1 MTIQKYSYDGFLNL
15 HNELLNSNVSITQEI
30 QTNKMLDVIE
40 HLDEYRAHNDNIYEV
55 FTNSCSSFVEKIY
68 TENFLGIN
76 KSLVLLNE
84 LLIKEVKYLLL
95 NKNELISEKN
105 QIDEENFKRDLVD
118 KLYDEFLQQ
127 EKSEKD
133 QNILLYFNKINMAYK
148 LRTFIDLYSAYT
160 PEAHEIILSLIQID
174 PSKITINYIAI
185 LNNFE
190 HILKSS
196 DPYILLK
203 DYFIGDENIINMSL
217 RTYWICLKNL
227 YLYFI
232 SYNSHILQILGDE
245 FKNRIFKYLDNVICK
260 KESRIINNDK
270 SNYFLNMYNF
280 FDAFSSLIISKVYNS
295 KVIILN
301 ENGILISILMNTLPD
316 RLIQLVSNKYYSD
329 TLIPHR
335 LFLDFAYLSV
345 HSKFSILNSLKN
357 FGITSISMNSTLF
370 LPFDTKYTLSSET
383 TGLSTPSE
391 ITITSVTSKES
402 ATIKKS
408 IKEEILNDAKKTNS
422 DKDNPSLNRYKTI
435 NDIIKAYD
443 GSNLVTEYHI
453 YRLMLDIAKG
463 NLKNLSLL
471 FSIEIINYIDDHCED
486 VYMED
491 DESNNYS
498 SNDNEGSDY
507 SRDKNKEEE
516 AEEKKNIT
524 KNMEHIL
531 ENDISYYNDTDFQ
544 FHNLKKKKDEHKDE
558 LYDKSIENTSNS
570 YLNDSEELKM
580 LYQSLSRNENR
591 RSDSFSKQ
599 IEINENGTDNGN
611 GTYNGDGAHNGNS
624 NGNSNGNDNGN
635 GNRNASWS
643 IGEYVEPIVIITKR
657 TPKGKFKL
665 ITANSSQNTSNYTNL
680 EPKNKEKSS
689 SENNDNSSSP
699 SKLSFLNN
707 TSTYKHMI
715 VNQNEI
721 PNYFSNIINRNDE
734 KPCSINQCKFKVDK
748 PSDYSE
754 NVTDHYTPP
763 TEMSFSEKAHIK
775 KIPEIE
781 KEQNADQNQDH
792 SMTTEQSMSFNDPYV
807 VMDTDSD
814 VENKLKGLYEFP
826 VSPFQNISKGDNGNM
841 DSIDNKDTSLNSN
854 STTNSTNDDTYFEKN
869 AKEMLNSAVFLKD
882 ICKKKKKILNIEKL
896 RSIKELKY
904 DLLRTKYSILY
915 KNLLFLNDKNLKKI
929 FESTFFDSDQMKD
942 TIIRIMS
949 VYEIGNLKNILK
961 VNMNDLN
968 EYFYQ
973 SKNIFKNKKKILS
986 FFSLNTSQNVIN
998 KIETKLYSV
1007 FTIVWLHYTNYL
1019 RKILDIFSQNELNVL
1034 SNMYYTLMVTNE
1046 DNHHLSL
1053 LNYFGFTDVFIMY
1066 ILFVGL
1072 KKNIHYINQNKS
1084 YTIQNKQLRNIDPI
1098 QISRGYDGYYYIFKN
1113 AIATKILDSSQ
1124 GIKYKINA
1132 GFTLNFYTVKNIDK
1146 YNSESMIKIKF
1157 ELSKDRKIS
1166 VSKKILYAI
1175 LDPIKYEEFTYNKRD
1190 SNIIEKYPSLVTYRK
1205 HIGDTIND
1213 ISSLITAIIC
1223 GKLYKLSAIK
1233 ACIETKNVFP
1243 LLSKKINSIIDNFYN
1258 NSISFKNTAFV
1269 SNKESYNIFSN
1280 FYNNPKILM
1289 DTLIQHLKGM
1299 AQDIKRL
1306 SNENQI
1312 RYYFSFAYNLIKV
1325 HILSETT
1332 PDNETKA
1339 YLFSLEETI
1348 FKYKIYSQKIAT
1360 SIVKLSRK
1368 YPGNQKFIKTI
1379 NTISLILYRINI
1391 EELSSHVSNN
1401 EYPVFQNEILILD
1414 LMDIINIVVFFNK
1427 VLNKIIKTDELEK
1440 LVDKEY
1446 IIKINIDEIIIIVE
1460 KIFNKCENY
1469 FYDIIDNTI
1478 RNTIINILLKKM
1490 KLTFI
1495 YYKYFF
1501 DNNIEELS
1509 LKFINNLK
1517 QKKSFIMFY
1526 EPNNYYYPIEISYG
1540 KIKDFEQ
1547 IFFLDLVEY
1556 NYSNNKTFHDKY
1568 SIESKKKEP
1577 KQILLKLIKTT
1588 KSISLLYHVFNIP
1601 KKYNDNLFD
1610 TIFDIVK
1617 QSSVYNTFVQ
1627 KSRLWGH
1634 NVPIETHFK
1643 LYFANFQKLI
1653 RYYIESN
1660 KIDKLI
1666 NSMLI
1671 FNESDIKIEHF
1682 REEDEKIK
1690 KNKKNDLYSCIKEQW
1705 LYKYNLKDMKIYLP
1719 NIKLR
1724 INLDTQDIKD
1734 CVNKNSSYSH
1744 LGKLTDIMLNI
1755 LVYELH
1761 NIFNAQKKMNLLF
1774 STMDIEMEDISSKLL
1789 FKINNILNI
1798 KQKISLFYYSQNALM
1813 HFTEIL
1819 SYHYKENITL
1829 YSENSQNGYDM
1840 HSFKSQKKKEN
1851 RNKQIVILKKGHR
1864 FRVYEQNPIF
1874 QNGVYSLQN
1883 EAYFLMN
1890 REKVMH
1896 IMDYLESLEIQYS
1909 ETQISA
1915 IEDIHLVITN
1925 NIKDPMDVNSIHKMI
1940 EDLIKH
1946 KDVGSLKTSIL
1957 ENLIDLN
1964 ILDNRNDRVRNNYLN
1979 ILHLEIFSLFSFGPY
1994 HNIYN
1999 LLDELF
2005 LYDNKLLNWFK
2016 KWIMLNK
2023 NINYDD
2029 HDNFNQLLF
2038 ISSLRYMI
2046 KLLSVND
2053 NKKTLA
2059 KKHFR
2064 YIPKLHDK
2072 KEESKYIDL
2081 NSEEV
2086 KPNSTL
2092 KNKINYK
2099 KDNYNIDMGKM
2110 FLNRVKEYRINSN
2123 LRDKILEE
2131 LDKYKFSIS
2140 LDHYKQDYYFLS
2152 LVGLGYSY
2160 INKFSEL
2167 KLGLYKP
2174 VNITLKKLYN
2184 LFYITELIENVNT
2197 FVNVIVNIY
2206 KNIFYNNSKYIIV
2219 DGQIK
2224 LSKEKKE
2231 ELAKFILLEESINI
2245 ECLHNRKGHKFFT
2258 HDNSDDTNYSLSN
2271 NEYYLNYIIKN
2282 VCDFFYSVFN
2292 CFHDNACFSK
2302 NEKYAKNIINTYL
2315 KKTGFQ
2321 KNMIWLMPFL
2331 SNHFKSSLVILYIE
2345 PNDTITLYKYQDN
2358 TSTEF
2363 SIQILVHNGKMS
2375 LILPT
2380 YFIYTNILYMTT
2392 KIFVENERH
2401 IRSVSNINTNN
2412 NDSTDIINSNM
2423 EPLYRTVQRCKL
2435 ISDESIIN
2443 TQKANHY
2450 YNTYF
2455 DIIEYKL
2462 NALVSN
2468 KIGLY
2473 NFLISIREDI
2483 LNFKYFLFY
2492 KNLIRFLRLMDILLE
2507 VLSSNMQIYSDF
2519 IYFQD
2524 ILNTP
2529 SSLIESSISNII
2541 TFLEKEKFDIFNRD
2555 QKKKYYD
2562 ILLDYYNNYY
2572 YKTGVYLKLL
2582 DFILNNIKK
2591 DLEMN
2596 PDFVIIDPNNKHEQN
2611 TKQRKIQ
2618 MLKNFED
2625 LIICEHIKVVY
2636 NIMKY
2641 VEIYIDN
2648 IINNVIHKTEKEN
2661 NEKPSLNKKKIL
2673 RECCLKYDYNE
2684 LGATELTKKYF
2695 FELERRLI
2703 KILNYSENLQKLSN
2717 EELDYEEW
2725 YSIASKLQLEKFKNN
2740 ELIYLKI
2747 LNQDIFW
2754 KDGAKKCTSGY
2765 LKRLKAKELYID
2777 PKTVKLLKSPKIVF
2791 SEYKDTIYKSKIVRK
2806 GRNSNSL
2813 NNTTDENSNSFSLKM
2828 INNKQHAISHLWEF
2842 INIEICINGSNSN
2855 FEDIKYKLK
2864 NNNNFLKYM
2873 KILTEEE
2880 IYKLFI
2886 AIITFHRL
2894 IESIDEKI
2902 FNKYKGYRISNMI
2915 FNELIDRGIYIAGD
2929 SLISREYVESI
2940 FVYNL
2945 WKQNI
2950 KYVKVSNVLIKSPI
2964 PVKYANYY
2972 SSSIIFKTLRF
2983 VYSKPKFKIKLINM
2997 LSHIIY
3003 NIFGLDTT
3011 KKYII
3016 NTISSEGILRG
3027 GFDIIRQVLL
3037 KSNVGL
3043 DGLITMYSSV
3053 FINMYYIVE
3062 NCYIQDIIENI
3073 DYRRM
3078 FSNIFFLL
3086 HNSIEECYI
3095 KILLNLI
3102 FDNSNL
3108 LTFVNKHDIKVKDII
3123 LKFKRIFLLNFGIYI
3138 NFFQHLYDNI
3148 EAKFITYIK
3157 YYVTKILNDLLP
3169 ININTIEKFFHT
3181 EKENINLLEF
3191 VSFHDEEN
3199 LLLIYTNIIT
3209 LVKYEP
3215 FIQKFR
3221 TKAINK
3227 HKEFFSKSKQ
3237 IEVSKDSLIDIM
3249 YKKANEIANSK
3260 KIFFL
3265 KRHIKNNHNQNK
3277 DRISTDTQNG
3287 SLTTTKSDQND
3298 KHDKSVKQ
3306 PKLENS
3312 LPSNRN
3318 TNPKGIEIYNIVQ
3331 TDAYRTLSCL
3341 EKMFIYAFDI
3351 YNNDNS
3357 SKNKIKICSSLHTY
3371 DWIKEIYRVIIQKTN
3386 NIEHSV
3392 YGYTHYLQLFTKI
3405 NGLIC
3410 EVNFKINMHG
3420 NVEKSK
3426 YIYFLTKKKYKNS
3439 IVSYNVFRRNNQLC
3453 FLLIEHRTENDKNIH
3468 ICYDAEII
3476 PFYKINNVSKYFNDS
3491 FTNINKL
3498 QRKGERHEAA
3508 GTNKNENYKY
3518 PFNLINKNNT
3528 SPKHKSDDLVQE
3540 NTHSEMD
3547 QQKSDKNKNE
3557 HISQIN
3563 NQEYNYPKRENGY
3576 EEDKN
3581 ISRKGFHP
3589 RGTKPK
3595 KIIVN
3600 KIKRWRENVNNK
3612 AEKKILNTTFKGV
3625 KKPLKYT
3632 ATKRGNR
3639 KFKKIEKD
3647 KDLNTEYGNIEK
3659 INNALK
3665 HFNDKKIINQLLE
3678 FEYFHSNKWSSN
3690 IFNLTIDTMNGDNEN
3705 IKLILEVGNYN
3716 IKISYQVYFN
3726 SYNNKES
3733 FHELTS
3739 FINKNIIRSA
3749 ITKKLKKYSKLNYI
3763 IKNIFI
3769 HNKNIRNVSYEK
3781 INTHFKS
3788 GITSLERKNII
3799 KNLYPKYSQIYQRN
3813 IREQANKHSKG
3824 KEKIETDTQVLEIL
3838 RFAWYKNKY
3847 ERNTCTLLVVKS
3859 ITPLILK
3866 GDYNHDTCNTN
3877 ENIENVMKF
3886 IEKTEI
3892 KAERNYGQEFHNADD
3907 DGLNIQSKDRNEESE
3922 KKSDSDSGKSE
3933 NTSDSDSETSEN
3945 ESDSDSEKSE
3955 SESGSD
3961 SEKSEYD
3968 SGNESDVDSETEN
3981 DGVPQMKPKIDIKYK
3996 RHKKPKVQK
4005 IKKNYQEENYFS
4017 NYEEY
4022 FNKIY
4027 TLSEEENFFI
4037 KRRMDKQTAMIKYRL
4052 ILLSIIIIKS
4062 NNLYT
4067 IKKMNSISN
4076 EYLRDKY
4083 QMYKNIE
4090 YNQKHLFSKKYVY
4103 IENKHYITKKKL
4115 ECLMELE
4122 FYKILKISLEKN
4134 NILQQ
4139 FLNDL
4144 TVEVSEINKYFYK
4157 HNYTSN
4163 SNIHSSSFY
4172 LDQLENIKFL
4182 CPILYELKNKEIID
4196 LKNTSNIDSSI
4207 KLTEN
4212 EKKNQLIEC
4221 EKNVG
4226 FFGSNI
4232 SFFGKPLDDFI
4243 GKHRIQN
4250 IAMFSYECEKSVFNG
4265 KNLSELDS
4273 YHKNFCINTIQNEL
4287 KNDDKQFGNINTDWG
4302 DMLFNVFSSKKN
4314 NSNAGYNY
4322 NEIKCFGFADKDE
4335 LKKYEKKKGAKC
4347 QIDILNKTV
4356 NVLQNLIDKY
4366 YTIKKDGIHN
4376 GNAYSV
4382 YVLYKNIYIVML
4394 YKLMYE
4400 VRSFNPMRIQQRLN
4414 PVGNNYTKLLYKKN
4428 KSSNFAKQIFEKT
4441 STLYLEIELIYNEHD
4456 FLRNVHFPS
4465 ESVDILMHN
4474 HKPFSEDAYG
4484 YGLSEN
4490 PNKALNEGEE
4500 NTKLY
4505 FFFVLSLLGHY
4516 PEIQKY
4522 ILQASENVDMIY
4534 NLLDINL
4541 DDIQKNKNI
4550 GSQKKNPKYDHLRN
4564 AQSEQ
4569 NIYSDDQSESKEKLQ
4584 KQTSSG
4590 EKSFFSNPYAAAYN
4604 YLFPEGNDQGKEN
4617 DKTSGEGNKK
4627 EKPKIEDFIW
4637 MEKDQIDNIK
4647 KLIVEHKLVDIF
4659 IKGKNLINFK
4669 SFLQNDNYLEA
4680 FKNSLENELKKKD
4693 FCHHFIKTTPS
4704 FSFNNYHVPH
4714 LLLFAFYY
4722 GFSDIIRTRSPYIN
4736 LEYSISRTIDK
4747 NKYIYSYRTKNY
4759 INFNL
4764 EQEKRDLLIKI
4775 YEQIARFTY
4784 KSALQHIYN
4793 NNNRQILFEFNKTQ
4807 SEQLKDI
4814 INTSISKRDDINMYT
4829 KNNIKEIT
4837 NVIKIFV
4844 ENYILVLNN
4853 YPSNFGLSKH
4863 SSLYDNFV
4871 KNIKKFF
4878 FSFNQQN
4885 NIIHIITQRD
4895 IYYNKQVIKNIKY
4908 KEDITNIIKR
4918 LLDFVLLASAR
4929 PYDTNTNIKNDTC
4942 LNEKLSIGKR
4952 NAINISNVISDIS
4965 SNISPH
4971 LPQSSTINPPSN
4983 IDTATTSNANFRH
4996 IKNVNGQQY
5005 SFLEEMHEEDIDKSY
5020 SQNNILS
5027 KNEINS
5033 LKVVKDKIYS
5043 FSEDPRKIKKKIVS
5057 KADLNSSVEES
5068 NTNSKGRNLKCF
5080 VLVNYLYRKIQNVY
5094 SGLMDKAISYTFT
5107 YGFDLLVKNSIYLYD
5122 QKKSLVYKYIIY
5134 YVKMYVIQTLDMIFL
5149 VVRDSELNVPLTNA
5163 DSIKN
5168 SIFDMC
5174 LFNIQSLS
5182 VLSKNILN
5190 VISEKEIE
5198 HILSDLFTIIH
5209 INYTGNSRFIENLI
5223 KNINLALSK
5232 NIALKKMFGDFISYL
5247 SISSIQTFELFFHS
5261 EYKQKLISII
5271 ITFLNKISKTISNIL
5286 EESFFQSYICTNI
5299 IRLGESFISE
5309 FNEENT
5315 VYRFLMDIGDIN
5327 FMDIIISY
5335 AYKYFPKIV
5344 NDFMQD

>member
-1 MTIQKYSYDGFLNL
+1 MTIQKYSYDCFLNL
-15 HNELLNSNVSITQEI
+15 HHELLNSSVSITQEI
-30 QTNKMLDVIE
+30 KTNNMLDAID
-40 HLDEYRAHNDNIYEV
+40 HLDEYRIHNDNIYEV

-76 KSLVLLNE
+76 KSLILLNE

-95 NKNELISEKN
+95 HKNELISEKN

-174 PSKITINYIAI
+174 ASKITINYIAI

-190 HILKSS
+190 YILKSS

-203 DYFIGDENIINMSL
+203 DYFVGDENIINISL

-232 SYNSHILQILGDE
+232 SYNSHILQILGDD

-260 KESRIINNDK
+260 KESRILNNDK
-270 SNYFLNMYNF
+270 SNYFLNIYNF

-335 LFLDFAYLSV
+335 LFLDFTYLSV
-345 HSKFSILNSLKN
+345 HNKFSILNSLKN
-357 FGITSISMNSTLF
+357 FGVTSISMNNTLF
-370 LPFDTKYTLSSET
+370 LPFDTKYALSSEPNA
-383 TGLSTPSE
+383 LYYPSE
-391 ITITSVTSKES
+391 ITITSVTSKENE
-402 ATIKKS
+402 TIKKS
-408 IKEEILNDAKKTNS
+408 IKEEILNNSKKTNS
-422 DKDNPSLNRYKTI
+422 DKDNPSLNHYKNI
-435 NDIIKAYD
+435 GDIIKAYD
-443 GSNLVTEYHI
+443 GANLVTEYHI
-453 YRLMLDIAKG
+453 YRLMLDVAKG

-491 DESNNYS
+491 AESNNYS
-498 SNDNEGSDY
+498 SNDNEGSD
-507 SRDKNKEEE
+507 SSKDKNKEEE
-516 AEEKKNIT
+516 TEIT
-524 KNMEHIL
+524 KNVEHIL
-531 ENDISYYNDTDFQ
+531 ENDISYYNDIDFQ
-544 FHNLKKKKDEHKDE
+544 FHHLKEKKDEYKDV
-558 LYDKSIENTSNS
+558 LYDESIKNTSNS
-570 YLNDSEELKM
+570 YLNNSEELKI
-580 LYQSLSRNENR
+580 LYQSLSKNEENKT
-591 RSDSFSKQ
+591 DTFSKQ
-599 IEINENGTDNGN
+599 IELD
-611 GTYNGDGAHNGNS
+611 GNS
-624 NGNSNGNDNGN
+624 NRNVNRHNGK
-635 GNRNASWS
+635 
-643 IGEYVEPIVIITKR
+643 YVEPIVIITKR
-657 TPKGKFKL
+657 TPKGKSKY
-665 ITANSSQNTSNYTNL
+665 IANNPRNINNYTNL
-680 EPKNKEKSS
+680 EVNKPTKKTKEQSYS
-689 SENNDNSSSP
+689 GHNDNLSFP
-699 SKLSFLNN
+699 SELSFLNN
-707 TSTYKHMI
+707 ESAYNHMGL
-715 VNQNEI
+715 NKNEI
-721 PNYFSNIINRNDE
+721 PNYFSNIIKRNYE
-734 KPCSINQCKFKVDK
+734 KSCSINQCNIKVDT

-754 NVTDHYTPP
+754 NVTDHYTSP
-763 TEMSFSEKAHIK
+763 TEMNFSEEGHIK
-775 KIPEIE
+775 KNPETEKKNE
-781 KEQNADQNQDH
+781 KEQNVDKNKDQNMETEH
-792 SMTTEQSMSFNDPYV
+792 SMQFNDSNIV
-807 VMDTDSD
+807 INTNSD

-826 VSPFQNISKGDNGNM
+826 ISPFQNINKGNNSNNASI
-841 DSIDNKDTSLNSN
+841 DSIDNKNTTLNSN
-854 STTNSTNDDTYFEKN
+854 STTNSTSDDTYFEKN
-869 AKEMLNSAVFLKD
+869 AREMLNSAVFLKD
-882 ICKKKKKILNIEKL
+882 ICKKKKQILNIEKL
-896 RSIKELKY
+896 RSIEELKY
-904 DLLRTKYSILY
+904 DLLRTKYGVLY
-915 KNLLFLNDKNLKKI
+915 KNLLFLNEKNLKKI

-942 TIIRIMS
+942 SIIRIMS
-949 VYEIGNLKNILK
+949 AYEIGNLKNILK

-986 FFSLNTSQNVIN
+986 FFSLNTNQNVIN

-1019 RKILDIFSQNELNVL
+1019 RKILDIFSQNELNIL

-1084 YTIQNKQLRNIDPI
+1084 YTIQNKQFRNIDPI

-1113 AIATKILDSSQ
+1113 MVAAKILDSSQ

-1132 GFTLNFYTVKNIDK
+1132 GFTLNFYTVNNIDK

-1166 VSKKILYAI
+1166 LSKKILYAI
-1175 LDPIKYEEFTYNKRD
+1175 LNPIKYEELTYNKRD
-1190 SNIIEKYPSLVTYRK
+1190 SSIIERYPSLVIYRK

-1213 ISSLITAIIC
+1213 ISSLITVIIC
-1223 GKLYKLSAIK
+1223 GKLYKLSEVK

-1243 LLSKKINSIIDNFYN
+1243 LFSKKINSIIHNFYN
-1258 NSISFKNTAFV
+1258 NSISFKSTAFIL
-1269 SNKESYNIFSN
+1269 NKDSYNIFSN
-1280 FYNNPKILM
+1280 FYHNPKILM
-1289 DTLIQHLKGM
+1289 DTLIQYLKGM
-1299 AQDIKRL
+1299 TQEIKKL

-1312 RYYFSFAYNLIKV
+1312 RYNFSFVYNLIKV

-1332 PDNETKA
+1332 PNNEIKD
-1339 YLFSLEETI
+1339 YLFSLEEII

-1368 YPGNQKFIKTI
+1368 YPGNPKFIKTI
-1379 NTISLILYRINI
+1379 NTISLILYRIKI
-1391 EELSSHVSNN
+1391 EELSSHVANN
-1401 EYPVFQNEILILD
+1401 EYPAFQNEILILD

-1427 VLNKIIKTDELEK
+1427 VLNKIIKTDELER
-1440 LVDKEY
+1440 LVDKEN
-1446 IIKINIDEIIIIVE
+1446 IIKIHIDEIIIIVE

-1469 FYDIIDNTI
+1469 FYDIIDNNI

-1526 EPNNYYYPIEISYG
+1526 EPNNYYYPIEISYD

-1547 IFFLDLVEY
+1547 IFFLDLIEY
-1556 NYSNNKTFHDKY
+1556 NYSNIKTLHNKY
-1568 SIESKKKEP
+1568 SIENKKKEP

-1601 KKYNDNLFD
+1601 KEYNDNLFD
-1610 TIFDIVK
+1610 IIFDIVK

-1634 NVPIETHFK
+1634 NVPIEIHFK

-1653 RYYIESN
+1653 RYYIESD

-1666 NSMLI
+1666 NSMLNY
-1671 FNESDIKIEHF
+1671 NESDIKIERS

-1690 KNKKNDLYSCIKEQW
+1690 KEKKNDLYSCIKGQW
-1705 LYKYNLKDMKIYLP
+1705 LYKYNLRNMKIYLP

-1724 INLDTQDIKD
+1724 INLDPQDIKK
-1734 CVNKNSSYSH
+1734 CVNKNSRYSH

-1755 LVYELH
+1755 LVCELH

-1774 STMDIEMEDISSKLL
+1774 STMDIEMQDISSKLL
-1789 FKINNILNI
+1789 FKINNILNV
-1798 KQKISLFYYSQNALM
+1798 KQKISLFYYSKNALM

-1840 HSFKSQKKKEN
+1840 HSFKSQKRQEN
-1851 RNKQIVILKKGHR
+1851 IHKQIVILKKGNT
-1864 FRVYEQNPIF
+1864 FRIYEQNPIF
-1874 QNGVYSLQN
+1874 QNGVHSLQN
-1883 EAYFLMN
+1883 EAYFLMH

-1896 IMDYLESLEIQYS
+1896 IKDYLESLERTYS

-1915 IEDIHLVITN
+1915 IEDIHLVIVN
-1925 NIKDPMDVNSIHKMI
+1925 NINDQTDINSIHKMI
-1940 EDLIKH
+1940 DDLIKH

-1964 ILDNRNDRVRNNYLN
+1964 ILNNRNNRVRDNYLN

-2016 KWIMLNK
+2016 RWIILNK
-2023 NINYDD
+2023 NTYYNDNN
-2029 HDNFNQLLF
+2029 NFNQLLF
-2038 ISSLRYMI
+2038 ISSIKYMI
-2046 KLLSVND
+2046 KTLSMKIS
-2053 NKKTLA
+2053 KKTLT
-2059 KKHFR
+2059 KKYFK
-2064 YIPKLHDK
+2064 YIPKLYNK
-2072 KEESKYIDL
+2072 KRARSIDL
-2081 NSEEV
+2081 RFEEI
-2086 KPNSTL
+2086 KPNSIL
-2092 KNKINYK
+2092 KNEIDYK
-2099 KDNYNIDMGKM
+2099 KENYDSDMGKI
-2110 FLNRVKEYRINSN
+2110 FLNRVKEYKISSK

-2140 LDHYKQDYYFLS
+2140 LDRYKQDYYFLS

-2167 KLGLYKP
+2167 KLGLYKS
-2174 VNITLKKLYN
+2174 VNIILKKMYN
-2184 LFYITELIENVNT
+2184 IFYVTELIETVNV

-2206 KNIFYNNSKYIIV
+2206 KNIFYNNSKYIIEN
-2219 DGQIK
+2219 GKIK

-2231 ELAKFILLEESINI
+2231 ELAKFILLEENINI
-2245 ECLHNRKGHKFFT
+2245 DCLHNHIYKGHKFFT
-2258 HDNSDDTNYSLSN
+2258 HDNFDDTNYSLSN
-2271 NEYYLNYIIKN
+2271 NEYYLNYVIQN

-2302 NEKYAKNIINTYL
+2302 NEKYAKNIINIYL

-2331 SNHFKSSLVILYIE
+2331 SNHFKSSLIILYIE

-2380 YFIYTNILYMTT
+2380 YFIYTNIIYMTT
-2392 KIFVENERH
+2392 TIFVENERH

-2412 NDSTDIINSNM
+2412 NETTDIINSNM
-2423 EPLYRTVQRCKL
+2423 EPLYRTIQKCKL

-2462 NALVSN
+2462 NALASN

-2483 LNFKYFLFY
+2483 LNFKYFMFY

-2529 SSLIESSISNII
+2529 SSLIESSINNII
-2541 TFLEKEKFDIFNRD
+2541 TFLEKENFDIFTRN

-2562 ILLDYYNNYY
+2562 ILLEYYNNYY

-2582 DFILNNIKK
+2582 DFILNNIKT

-2611 TKQRKIQ
+2611 AKQRKIY

-2695 FELERRLI
+2695 SELERRFI

-2725 YSIASKLQLEKFKNN
+2725 YYIASKLQLEQFKNN
-2740 ELIYLKI
+2740 ELIYFKI

-2754 KDGAKKCTSGY
+2754 KNGAKKCTSEY
-2765 LKRLKAKELYID
+2765 LKRLKAKGLCID
-2777 PKTVKLLKSPKIVF
+2777 PKNVKLLKNTKLVF
-2791 SEYKDTIYKSKIVRK
+2791 SEYKDTIYKSKII
-2806 GRNSNSL
+2806 RNGTNYDSMSN
-2813 NNTTDENSNSFSLKM
+2813 TIDENINSFSLEM
-2828 INNKQHAISHLWEF
+2828 ISNKHHAISYLWEF

-2855 FEDIKYKLK
+2855 FENIKYKLK
-2864 NNNNFLKYM
+2864 NNNNLLKYM
-2873 KILTEEE
+2873 KILTEED
-2880 IYKLFI
+2880 IYNLFI

-2997 LSHIIY
+2997 LSYIIY
-3003 NIFGLDTT
+3003 NIFELDTI

-3027 GFDIIRQVLL
+3027 GFDIIRQILFKL
-3037 KSNVGL
+3037 NIGI
-3043 DGLITMYSSV
+3043 DGIITMYTSI

-3078 FSNIFFLL
+3078 FSNLFFLL

-3108 LTFVNKHDIKVKDII
+3108 LKFINKHDIKVKDII

-3148 EAKFITYIK
+3148 EAKLITYIK
-3157 YYVTKILNDLLP
+3157 YYVTKILNDLLS
-3169 ININTIEKFFHT
+3169 ININTIEKIFHT

-3199 LLLIYTNIIT
+3199 LLLIYTRIIT
-3209 LVKYEP
+3209 LVKYES

-3227 HKEFFSKSKQ
+3227 HKELFSKFKQ
-3237 IEVSKDSLIDIM
+3237 IEVSKTALIDIM
-3249 YKKANEIANSK
+3249 HKKANEIANYK
-3260 KIFFL
+3260 KKKFF
-3265 KRHIKNNHNQNK
+3265 KRHIKDIPNQNK
-3277 DRISTDTQNG
+3277 AIRSTDAQNG
-3287 SLTTTKSDQND
+3287 LLSTITTYRKDTEN
-3298 KHDKSVKQ
+3298 KSVKL
-3306 PKLENS
+3306 PKLESS
-3312 LPSNRN
+3312 LSSDRN
-3318 TNPKGIEIYNIVQ
+3318 KNTQEIEIYNIVQ
-3331 TDAYRTLSCL
+3331 TDVYRTLSCL

-3351 YNNDNS
+3351 YNNDNL
-3357 SKNKIKICSSLHTY
+3357 SKSKTKICSSLHSY
-3371 DWIKEIYRVIIQKTN
+3371 DWIKGIHRVIIKKLN
-3386 NIEHSV
+3386 NITHSV
-3392 YGYTHYLQLFTKI
+3392 YGYTHYLQLFIKL
-3405 NGLIC
+3405 NEVIC
-3410 EVNFKINMHG
+3410 KVNFKINMHG
-3420 NVEKSK
+3420 NVKKNK
-3426 YIYFLTKKKYKNS
+3426 YIYFLTKRKYKNS
-3439 IVSYNVFRRNNQLC
+3439 IVSYNIFRRHNQLC
-3453 FLLIEHRTENDKNIH
+3453 FLLIKHRTDNDKNIH
-3468 ICYDAEII
+3468 ICYDAEMI
-3476 PFYKINNVSKYFNDS
+3476 PFYKINNISKYFNDS
-3491 FTNINKL
+3491 FANINKL
-3498 QRKGERHEAA
+3498 KNKSKIHEHAE
-3508 GTNKNENYKY
+3508 TNENDNINRNENYKY

-3528 SPKHKSDDLVQE
+3528 PPKHKSDGFVQE
-3540 NTHSEMD
+3540 NMHSEMD
-3547 QQKSDKNKNE
+3547 QQKRGKKKKGY
-3557 HISQIN
+3557 ISQIN
-3563 NQEYNYPKRENGY
+3563 NQEYNYPKRESDY

-3581 ISRKGFHP
+3581 ISRRSLYH

-3595 KIIVN
+3595 RIIVN

-3612 AEKKILNTTFKGV
+3612 TGNNILSNTFKSV
-3625 KKPLKYT
+3625 KKPLKYMDRK
-3632 ATKRGNR
+3632 AEKK
-3639 KFKKIEKD
+3639 KFKKNEKD
-3647 KDLNTEYGNIEK
+3647 IDLNNEYDNIEK

-3690 IFNLTIDTMNGDNEN
+3690 IFNLTIDTMDGDNEN

-3716 IKISYQVYFN
+3716 IKISYQVSIN
-3726 SYNNKES
+3726 SYNNKET
-3733 FHELTS
+3733 FHELNS
-3739 FINKNIIRSA
+3739 FINKNNIRSA

-3763 IKNIFI
+3763 IKSIFI
-3769 HNKNIRNVSYEK
+3769 LNKNIKNVSYEK
-3781 INTHFKS
+3781 INTDFKS
-3788 GITSLERKNII
+3788 DINNFDRKNII
-3799 KNLYPKYSQIYQRN
+3799 KNLYSKHSQIYQRN
-3813 IREQANKHSKG
+3813 IREQQNKHNMG
-3824 KEKIETDTQVLEIL
+3824 KDKIETNTQVLEIL
-3838 RFAWYKNKY
+3838 KFAWYKNKY
-3847 ERNTCTLLVVKS
+3847 ERSTCTLLIVKA
-3859 ITPLILK
+3859 INPLILK
-3866 GDYNHDTCNTN
+3866 GDYSHDTCNTN

-3886 IEKTEI
+3886 IENTEV
-3892 KAERNYGQEFHNADD
+3892 KAESNYGQKFHNLNDPEGINGDD
-3907 DGLNIQSKDRNEESE
+3907 DDNEIIQSKNSSEE
-3922 KKSDSDSGKSE
+3922 
-3933 NTSDSDSETSEN
+3933 SEN
-3945 ESDSDSEKSE
+3945 ESDSDS
-3955 SESGSD
+3955 D
-3961 SEKSEYD
+3961 SEKGENKSDSGNEG
-3968 SGNESDVDSETEN
+3968 SGNESDIESETEN
-3981 DGVPQMKPKIDIKYK
+3981 TGLYKMKSKMHVKYK
-3996 RHKKPKVQK
+3996 QHKKEK
-4005 IKKNYQEENYFS
+4005 IQNIKRNTREENYFS
-4017 NYEEY
+4017 NYEKY

-4027 TLSEEENFFI
+4027 TLSEEEIFFI
-4037 KRRMDKQTAMIKYRL
+4037 KRRMDKQTAMVKYRL

-4062 NNLYT
+4062 NNLNT
-4067 IKKMNSISN
+4067 FKKMNNISN

-4083 QMYKNIE
+4083 KRYKHIE
-4090 YNQKHLFSKKYVY
+4090 YNQNYLFNKKYVY
-4103 IENKHYITKKKL
+4103 IENKHYIIKKKL

-4144 TVEVSEINKYFYK
+4144 TVEVSDINKYFYK

-4196 LKNTSNIDSSI
+4196 LKNTSKIDSSI

-4243 GKHRIQN
+4243 GKRRIQN
-4250 IAMFSYECEKSVFNG
+4250 IAMFTYECEKSVFNG
-4265 KNLSELDS
+4265 KNLSELDN

-4287 KNDDKQFGNINTDWG
+4287 KNDDKQFGNINTNWG
-4302 DMLFNVFSSKKN
+4302 DMLFNAFSSKKN
-4314 NSNAGYNY
+4314 NNNAGYNY

-4335 LKKYEKKKGAKC
+4335 LKKYEKKKEAKC

-4366 YTIKKDGIHN
+4366 YIIKKDGIHN
-4376 GNAYSV
+4376 GNAYNA
-4382 YVLYKNIYIVML
+4382 YILYKNIYTVML

-4400 VRSFNPMRIQQRLN
+4400 ARSFNPLRIQQRLN

-4428 KSSNFAKQIFEKT
+4428 KSSNFAKRIIEKT

-4465 ESVDILMHN
+4465 ESVDILMQN
-4474 HKPFSEDAYG
+4474 HKPFTEDAYG

-4490 PNKALNEGEE
+4490 PNKILNEGEE

-4516 PEIQKY
+4516 PEVQKY
-4522 ILQASENVDMIY
+4522 ILQASESVDIIY

-4541 DDIQKNKNI
+4541 DDIQKNKNT
-4550 GSQKKNPKYDHLRN
+4550 GNQKKKPKYDHLIN

-4569 NIYSDDQSESKEKLQ
+4569 NIYFHDQSESKEEIK
-4584 KQTSSG
+4584 KQTSR
-4590 EKSFFSNPYAAAYN
+4590 EKSFFSSQHEAAYN
-4604 YLFPEGNDQGKEN
+4604 YLFPEGNNQGKED
-4617 DKTSGEGNKK
+4617 DKKAGDGNKR
-4627 EKPKIEDFIW
+4627 EKPKIEDFVW
-4637 MEKDQIDNIK
+4637 MGKDQIDNIK

-4693 FCHHFIKTTPS
+4693 FCHHFIKTTPP
-4704 FSFNNYHVPH
+4704 FSFNNYNVHH

-4722 GFSDIIRTRSPYIN
+4722 GFSDIIRIRRLYIN
-4736 LEYSISRTIDK
+4736 LEYSINRTIDK
-4747 NKYIYSYRTKNY
+4747 NKYIYSYRTQNY
-4759 INFNL
+4759 IHFNL
-4764 EQEKRDLLIKI
+4764 EPEKRVLLNKI
-4775 YEQIARFTY
+4775 YEKIAKFTY

-4793 NNNRQILFEFNKTQ
+4793 NKNRQILFEFNKTQ
-4807 SEQLKDI
+4807 SEQLIDI
-4814 INTSISKRDDINMYT
+4814 INTSISKKDNIYIYT

-4871 KNIKKFF
+4871 KNIKKLF

-4885 NIIHIITQRD
+4885 NIIYIITQRD
-4895 IYYNKQVIKNIKY
+4895 IYYNKQVIKNTKY
-4908 KEDITNIIKR
+4908 KENITNIIKR
-4918 LLDFVLLASAR
+4918 LLYFVLLASAR
-4929 PYDTNTNIKNDTC
+4929 PYDTNSNIKNDTC
-4942 LNEKLSIGKR
+4942 LNEKLSIGKK
-4952 NAINISNVISDIS
+4952 NAINISNVISDITS
-4965 SNISPH
+4965 DISPH
-4971 LPQSSTINPPSN
+4971 LPKLSTVNPYSN
-4983 IDTATTSNANFRH
+4983 IDTATTSNANFIY
-4996 IKNVNGQQY
+4996 IKNPNEQQY
-5005 SFLEEMHEEDIDKSY
+5005 SFLEETYEGGIDKNY

-5033 LKVVKDKIYS
+5033 LKIVKDKIYS
-5043 FSEDPRKIKKKIVS
+5043 FSEDPRKKKKKIVS
-5057 KADLNSSVEES
+5057 KANLNSSVEES
-5068 NTNSKGRNLKCF
+5068 NTNSRGKRLKFF
-5080 VLVNYLYRKIQNVY
+5080 VLANYLYRKVQNIY
-5094 SGLMDKAISYTFT
+5094 SGLVDKAISYTFT
-5107 YGFDLLVKNSIYLYD
+5107 YGFDLFVKNSIYLYN

-5149 VVRDSELNVPLTNA
+5149 VVRDSELSVSLTNI
-5163 DSIKN
+5163 DSIKH

-5174 LFNIQSLS
+5174 LFNIQNLS

-5190 VISEKEIE
+5190 IISEEKIE
-5198 HILSDLFTIIH
+5198 HILSDLITIIH

-5247 SISSIQTFELFFHS
+5247 SISSIQTFELLFHS
-5261 EYKQKLISII
+5261 KYKQKLINII
-5271 ITFLNKISKTISNIL
+5271 ITLLNKISKTISNIL

-5327 FMDIIISY
+5327 YMDIIISY

>member
-30 QTNKMLDVIE
+30 QTNNMLDVIE

-84 LLIKEVKYLLL
+84 LLIKEVKHLLL

-118 KLYDEFLQQ
+118 KLYDEFLQH

-133 QNILLYFNKINMAYK
+133 QNILLYFNKINMTYK
-148 LRTFIDLYSAYT
+148 LRSFIDLYSAYT

-174 PSKITINYIAI
+174 PSKVTINYIAI

-190 HILKSS
+190 YILKSS

-232 SYNSHILQILGDE
+232 SYNSHILQILGDD

-335 LFLDFAYLSV
+335 LFLDFSYLSV

-357 FGITSISMNSTLF
+357 FGITSISMSNTLF
-370 LPFDTKYTLSSET
+370 LPFDPKYALSSEK
-383 TGLSTPSE
+383 

-491 DESNNYS
+491 DEPNNHS

-507 SRDKNKEEE
+507 SKDKNKE
-516 AEEKKNIT
+516 AEEEKDIT

-580 LYQSLSRNENR
+580 LYQSLSRNKDS

-599 IEINENGTDNGN
+599 IEINGNGTDSINGTDNGN
-611 GTYNGDGAHNGNS
+611 ETYSINEIDNRNETDSINEIDSRNETDSRNGT
-624 NGNSNGNDNGN
+624 DNGN
-635 GNRNASWS
+635 
-643 IGEYVEPIVIITKR
+643 R
-657 TPKGKFKL
+657 TDRKSKF
-665 ITANSSQNTSNYTNL
+665 IPPNSSQNMSNYTNL
-680 EPKNKEKSS
+680 EAKNKEQSS
-689 SENNDNSSSP
+689 NDNNDNSSFP

-707 TSTYKHMI
+707 KSAYKHMGL
-715 VNQNEI
+715 NQKDV
-721 PNYFSNIINRNDE
+721 PNYFSDIIKRNDE
-734 KPCSINQCKFKVDK
+734 KHYSINQCELKVDT
-748 PSDYSE
+748 PSDSSE
-754 NVTDHYTPP
+754 NVADHYTPP
-763 TEMSFSEKAHIK
+763 TEMSFSEKTHIK
-775 KIPEIE
+775 RIPEIK
-781 KEQNADQNQDH
+781 KEQNEDKNQDQ
-792 SMTTEQSMSFNDPYV
+792 SVATEQSMPFNESGI
-807 VMDTDSD
+807 DTDSD

-841 DSIDNKDTSLNSN
+841 DSLDTKDTSLNSN
-854 STTNSTNDDTYFEKN
+854 FTTNSTNDDTYFEKN
-869 AKEMLNSAVFLKD
+869 AREMLNSAVFLKD

-942 TIIRIMS
+942 SIIRIMS

-1019 RKILDIFSQNELNVL
+1019 RKVLDIFSQNELNVL

-1113 AIATKILDSSQ
+1113 SIATKVLDPSQ
-1124 GIKYKINA
+1124 GIKHKINA

-1146 YNSESMIKIKF
+1146 YNSDSMIKIKF

-1175 LDPIKYEEFTYNKRD
+1175 LDPIKYEEFIYNKRD
-1190 SNIIEKYPSLVTYRK
+1190 SNIIEKYPSLVIYRK

-1223 GKLYKLSAIK
+1223 GKLYKLSTIK
-1233 ACIETKNVFP
+1233 ACIETKNAFP
-1243 LLSKKINSIIDNFYN
+1243 LFSEKINSIIHNFYN

-1280 FYNNPKILM
+1280 FYHNPKILM
-1289 DTLIQHLKGM
+1289 DTLIQYLKGM
-1299 AQDIKRL
+1299 AQEIKKL

-1312 RYYFSFAYNLIKV
+1312 RYYFSFTYNLIKV
-1325 HILSETT
+1325 HILSGTL
-1332 PDNETKA
+1332 PDNETKG
-1339 YLFSLEETI
+1339 YLFSLEEII

-1368 YPGNQKFIKTI
+1368 YPGNRKFIKTI
-1379 NTISLILYRINI
+1379 NTMSLILYRINI
-1391 EELSSHVSNN
+1391 EELLSHVANN
-1401 EYPVFQNEILILD
+1401 EYPEFQNEILILD

-1547 IFFLDLVEY
+1547 IFFLDLIEY

-1601 KKYNDNLFD
+1601 KEYNDNLFD
-1610 TIFDIVK
+1610 IIFDIAK

-1666 NSMLI
+1666 NSMLNY
-1671 FNESDIKIEHF
+1671 NESDIKIELF
-1682 REEDEKIK
+1682 REEDEQIK
-1690 KNKKNDLYSCIKEQW
+1690 KDKKNNLYSCIKEQW

-1798 KQKISLFYYSQNALM
+1798 KQKISLFYYSKNALM

-1883 EAYFLMN
+1883 EAYFLMH
-1890 REKVMH
+1890 REKVMN
-1896 IMDYLESLEIQYS
+1896 IRDYLESLEIQYS

-1915 IEDIHLVITN
+1915 IEDIHLVIVN

-1964 ILDNRNDRVRNNYLN
+1964 ILDNRNDKIRNNYLN

-2016 KWIMLNK
+2016 RWIILNR

-2029 HDNFNQLLF
+2029 HDNLNQLLF

-2046 KLLSVND
+2046 KLLSMKI
-2053 NKKTLA
+2053 NKKMLT

-2072 KEESKYIDL
+2072 KEESENIDL
-2081 NSEEV
+2081 NFEEI
-2086 KPNSTL
+2086 KPNSIL
-2092 KNKINYK
+2092 KNKIYYK
-2099 KDNYNIDMGKM
+2099 KDNDNNDMGKI
-2110 FLNRVKEYRINSN
+2110 FLNRVKEYRINSK

-2184 LFYITELIENVNT
+2184 IFYITELIETVNV

-2245 ECLHNRKGHKFFT
+2245 DCLYNRKGHKFFT

-2345 PNDTITLYKYQDN
+2345 PNDAITLYKYQDN

-2363 SIQILVHNGKMS
+2363 SIQILLHNGKMS

-2392 KIFVENERH
+2392 KIFVDNERH
-2401 IRSVSNINTNN
+2401 IRSVSNINTTNN
-2412 NDSTDIINSNM
+2412 NDPTDIINSNM
-2423 EPLYRTVQRCKL
+2423 EPLYRTIQRCKL

-2529 SSLIESSISNII
+2529 SSLIESSINNII
-2541 TFLEKEKFDIFNRD
+2541 TFLEKEKFDIFTRN

-2582 DFILNNIKK
+2582 DFILNNIKT

-2596 PDFVIIDPNNKHEQN
+2596 PDFVIIDPNDKHEQN
-2611 TKQRKIQ
+2611 TKQRKIH
-2618 MLKNFED
+2618 MLKSFED

-2725 YSIASKLQLEKFKNN
+2725 YSIASKLQLEQFKNN
-2740 ELIYLKI
+2740 ELIYLKF

-2754 KDGAKKCTSGY
+2754 KDGAKKCTSEY
-2765 LKRLKAKELYID
+2765 QKRLKAKELYID
-2777 PKTVKLLKSPKIVF
+2777 PKTLKLLKNPKLVF
-2791 SEYKDTIYKSKIVRK
+2791 SEYKDTIYKSKIIRK
-2806 GRNSNSL
+2806 RRNYDSLSNA
-2813 NNTTDENSNSFSLKM
+2813 TTENSNSFSLKM
-2828 INNKQHAISHLWEF
+2828 INNKHQAISYLWEF

-2864 NNNNFLKYM
+2864 NNDNFLKYM

-2929 SLISREYVESI
+2929 SIISREYVESI

-2964 PVKYANYY
+2964 PAKYANYY

-2983 VYSKPKFKIKLINM
+2983 VYSKQKFKTKLINM
-2997 LSHIIY
+2997 LSYIIY
-3003 NIFGLDTT
+3003 NIFELDAT

-3037 KSNVGL
+3037 KLNVGL
-3043 DGLITMYSSV
+3043 DGLITMYSSI

-3078 FSNIFFLL
+3078 FSNLFFLL

-3169 ININTIEKFFHT
+3169 INVNTIEKIFHT

-3265 KRHIKNNHNQNK
+3265 KRHIKNNPNQSK

-3287 SLTTTKSDQND
+3287 SFSTIKSDQND
-3298 KHDKSVKQ
+3298 KQDKSVKQ
-3306 PKLENS
+3306 PKLESS
-3312 LPSNRN
+3312 LPSDRN
-3318 TNPKGIEIYNIVQ
+3318 KNAKEIEIYNIAQ

-3351 YNNDNS
+3351 YNNDNL

-3392 YGYTHYLQLFTKI
+3392 YGYTHYLQLFTKL

-3420 NVEKSK
+3420 NAKKSK
-3426 YIYFLTKKKYKNS
+3426 YIYFLTKRKYKNS
-3439 IVSYNVFRRNNQLC
+3439 IVSYNVFRRHNQLC
-3453 FLLIEHRTENDKNIH
+3453 FLLIEHRTENSKNIH

-3498 QRKGERHEAA
+3498 QNKGKRHEDAE
-3508 GTNKNENYKY
+3508 TNKNENYKY

-3528 SPKHKSDDLVQE
+3528 SQKHESDDLVQE
-3540 NTHSEMD
+3540 NTHSEMN
-3547 QQKSDKNKNE
+3547 QQKKGEKKEGN
-3557 HISQIN
+3557 ISQIN
-3563 NQEYNYPKRENGY
+3563 NQEYNYPKRENDY

-3581 ISRKGFHP
+3581 ISRKGLHT

-3612 AEKKILNTTFKGV
+3612 AEKKTLSTTFKRV

-3632 ATKRGNR
+3632 ATKQKNR

-3647 KDLNTEYGNIEK
+3647 IDLNNEYKNIEK

-3690 IFNLTIDTMNGDNEN
+3690 IFNLAIDTMDRDNEN

-3733 FHELTS
+3733 FHELNR

-3769 HNKNIRNVSYEK
+3769 HNKNIKNVSYEK

-3788 GITSLERKNII
+3788 DISNLERKNII
-3799 KNLYPKYSQIYQRN
+3799 KNLYPNYSQIYQRN
-3813 IREQANKHSKG
+3813 IREQENKHSTR

-3847 ERNTCTLLVVKS
+3847 ERNTCTLLVVKA

-3866 GDYNHDTCNTN
+3866 GNYSHDTCNTN

-3886 IEKTEI
+3886 IENTGI
-3892 KAERNYGQEFHNADD
+3892 KAESNYGQEFHNANGHGGINTDD
-3907 DGLNIQSKDRNEESE
+3907 DGFGIQNKDISEESE
-3922 KKSDSDSGKSE
+3922 SKSDSESE
-3933 NTSDSDSETSEN
+3933 KSEN

-3955 SESGSD
+3955 SDSDSG

-3968 SGNESDVDSETEN
+3968 SGNESDIDSETEN
-3981 DGVPQMKPKIDIKYK
+3981 GGVHKMKPKIDIKYK
-3996 RHKKPKVQK
+3996 RHKKQKVQK
-4005 IKKNYQEENYFS
+4005 IKKNYQEEKYFS

-4037 KRRMDKQTAMIKYRL
+4037 KRRMDKQTAMVKYRL

-4067 IKKMNSISN
+4067 IKKMNNISN

-4083 QMYKNIE
+4083 KIYKNIE
-4090 YNQKHLFSKKYVY
+4090 YNQKYLFSKKYVY
-4103 IENKHYITKKKL
+4103 IENKHYMIKKKL
-4115 ECLMELE
+4115 ECLLELE
-4122 FYKILKISLEKN
+4122 FYKFLKISLEKN

-4144 TVEVSEINKYFYK
+4144 AAEISEINKYFYK

-4347 QIDILNKTV
+4347 QVNILNKTV
-4356 NVLQNLIDKY
+4356 NVLQDLIDKY
-4366 YTIKKDGIHN
+4366 YTIKKNGIHN
-4376 GNAYSV
+4376 GNAYNV

-4400 VRSFNPMRIQQRLN
+4400 TRSFNPLRIQQRLN
-4414 PVGNNYTKLLYKKN
+4414 PVGSNYTKLLYKKN
-4428 KSSNFAKQIFEKT
+4428 KSSNFAKRIFEKT

-4490 PNKALNEGEE
+4490 PNKILNEGEE

-4541 DDIQKNKNI
+4541 DEIQKNKNI

-4604 YLFPEGNDQGKEN
+4604 YLFPEGNDQGKED
-4617 DKTSGEGNKK
+4617 DKKGEEGGKK

-4637 MEKDQIDNIK
+4637 MGKDQIDNIK

-4722 GFSDIIRTRSPYIN
+4722 GFSDIIRTRRPYIN
-4736 LEYSISRTIDK
+4736 LEYSINRTIDK
-4747 NKYIYSYRTKNY
+4747 NKYIYSYRTQNY

-4764 EQEKRDLLIKI
+4764 EPEKRELLNKI
-4775 YEQIARFTY
+4775 YEEIAKFTY

-4793 NNNRQILFEFNKTQ
+4793 NKNRQILFEFNKTQ
-4807 SEQLKDI
+4807 SEHLKDI
-4814 INTSISKRDDINMYT
+4814 INTSISKKDDINIYT

-4885 NIIHIITQRD
+4885 NIIYIITQRD

-4929 PYDTNTNIKNDTC
+4929 PYDTNSNIKNDTC

-4952 NAINISNVISDIS
+4952 NAIKISNVISDIS
-4965 SNISPH
+4965 SDISPH
-4971 LPQSSTINPPSN
+4971 LPQSPTIIPSSN
-4983 IDTATTSNANFRH
+4983 INTAATSNANFSH

-5005 SFLEEMHEEDIDKSY
+5005 SFLEDTYEEDIDKSY
-5020 SQNNILS
+5020 SHNNILS
-5027 KNEINS
+5027 QNEINS
-5033 LKVVKDKIYS
+5033 LKIVKDKIYS
-5043 FSEDPRKIKKKIVS
+5043 FSEDPRKTKKTIVS
-5057 KADLNSSVEES
+5057 KASLNSSVEES
-5068 NTNSKGRNLKCF
+5068 NTNSKGRSLKCF
-5080 VLVNYLYRKIQNVY
+5080 VLVNYLYQKIQNVY

-5149 VVRDSELNVPLTNA
+5149 VVRDSELSVPLTNA

-5190 VISEKEIE
+5190 IISEKEIE
-5198 HILSDLFTIIH
+5198 QILSDIFTIIH

-5261 EYKQKLISII
+5261 KYKQKLISII